1 MTREVRDLPLMGF
14 EVAVRDSGV
23 QPEDGEVTQQLSIDL
38 FEALMVCVA
47 VTWSQGGYPIA

>member
-1 MTREVRDLPLMGF
+1 MGF